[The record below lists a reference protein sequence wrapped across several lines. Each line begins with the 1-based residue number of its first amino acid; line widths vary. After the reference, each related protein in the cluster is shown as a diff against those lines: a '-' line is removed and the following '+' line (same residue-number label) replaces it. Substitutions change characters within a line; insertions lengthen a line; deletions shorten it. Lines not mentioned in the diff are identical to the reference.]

1 MSDSMVLSEKEA
13 FSHID
18 HTALKADTAWEE
30 IETLCKEALHYHMAS
45 VCIPAYY
52 VKRAGENFPG
62 LNICTVIGFPLGH
75 NSVDEIGRAH
85 V

>member
-30 IETLCKEALHYHMAS
+30 IETLCKEALHYHGVRLHS
-45 VCIPAYY
+45 GVLCQTGGGKFSGIKHLY
-52 VKRAGENFPG
+52 
-62 LNICTVIGFPLGH
+62 GH
-75 NSVDEIGRAH
+75 WFSTGA
-85 V
+85 